1 MKTEQLM
8 IHGLTIELTRKK
20 IKNLHLRVYAPHGQ
34 IRMTAPLHVKDKEI
48 YDVIH
53 LRLEWIKTQ
62 QQKFANRPVIPH
74 LEYQTGEYHYFQ
86 GQRYLL
92 NVIYHPAAPKVQ
104 RQDSTIHLYVR
115 EGSDAAKRQQVL
127 EAWYRQ
133 QLQILIPELITK
145 WQPVIKVNVADWGV
159 KQMKTRWGTCNI
171 RDRRIWL
178 ALELAKKPLACLE
191 YVVVHEMTH
200 LLERYHNER
209 FYGFMTTFLAD
220 WRNIRLELNQQNVNQ
235 QILEE

>member
-1 MKTEQLM
+1 MKTEQLI
-8 IHGLTIELTRKK
+8 IHGYTIELTRKK
-20 IKNLHLRVYAPHGQ
+20 IKNLHLRVYAPDGQ
-34 IRMTAPLHVKDKEI
+34 IRMTAPLHVNNKEI
-48 YDVIH
+48 QAVIYS
-53 LRLEWIKTQ
+53 RLEWIKTQ
-62 QQKFANRPVIPH
+62 QAKFAKQPIITVQQ
-74 LEYQTGEYHYFQ
+74 YQTGEYHYFQ
-86 GQRYLL
+86 GQPYLL

-104 RQDSTIHLYVR
+104 RQDSILHLYVR

-127 EAWYRQ
+127 QAWYRQ
-133 QLQILIPELITK
+133 QLQILIPEMIAK

-178 ALELAKKPLACLE
+178 ALELAKKPFACLE

-209 FYGFMTTFLAD
+209 FYGFMTTFLPD
-220 WRNIRLELNQQNVNQ
+220 WRNIRLELNQSNSQMV
-235 QILEE
+235 IS

>member
-1 MKTEQLM
+1 MSA
-8 IHGLTIELTRKK
+8 I
-20 IKNLHLRVYAPHGQ
+20 
-34 IRMTAPLHVKDKEI
+34 
-48 YDVIH
+48 
-53 LRLEWIKTQ
+53 
-62 QQKFANRPVIPH
+62 
-74 LEYQTGEYHYFQ
+74 
-86 GQRYLL
+86 
-92 NVIYHPAAPKVQ
+92 
-104 RQDSTIHLYVR
+104 
-115 EGSDAAKRQQVL
+115 
-127 EAWYRQ
+127 
-133 QLQILIPELITK
+133 
-145 WQPVIKVNVADWGV
+145 VIKVNVADWGV

-178 ALELAKKPLACLE
+178 ALELAKKPLICLE

>member
-1 MKTEQLM
+1 MDKNTTTKICQSPRDASFGISNGRISL
-8 IHGLTIELTRKK
+8 LSRSTLFIERDLSFCRSENPTTRF
-20 IKNLHLRVYAPHGQ
+20 NL
-34 IRMTAPLHVKDKEI
+34 
-48 YDVIH
+48 
-53 LRLEWIKTQ
+53 
-62 QQKFANRPVIPH
+62 
-74 LEYQTGEYHYFQ
+74 
-86 GQRYLL
+86 
-92 NVIYHPAAPKVQ
+92 
-104 RQDSTIHLYVR
+104 HLYVR

-127 EAWYRQ
+127 DAWYRQ
-133 QLQILIPELITK
+133 QLQTLIPELIAK

-178 ALELAKKPLACLE
+178 ALELAKKPLICLE